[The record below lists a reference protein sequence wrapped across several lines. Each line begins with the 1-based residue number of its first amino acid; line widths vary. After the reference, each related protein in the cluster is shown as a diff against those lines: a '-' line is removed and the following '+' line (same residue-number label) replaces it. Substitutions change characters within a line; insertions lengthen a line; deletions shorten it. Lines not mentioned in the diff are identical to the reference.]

1 MRPRSL
7 QVRTEARALALAALL
22 LLCAAGGAASA
33 QPLARMEEL
42 GRRLYRDGIDV
53 AGTPVAARVDGA
65 AVPLRGQPVACGNC
79 HGEDG
84 RGRPESGVD
93 PGDVTWRELTKPYG
107 HRHGNGRRH
116 GAYDAASFAHA
127 MREGVDPGGNV
138 MAPAMPRYALSA
150 ADIEALAAW
159 LARLEMARDA
169 GIGETALRV
178 GTLQPESGPLGDAG
192 RAVTRMLAAYFDD
205 VNRRGGVNGR
215 RLELVVVARDDDPA
229 AAEALLRRLIEQEEV
244 FALLAPMSARIERA
258 LAARADAARIPVVGP
273 LTLYPEDAGASSQHV
288 FHLQSG
294 VPELVEVMAVQAPPA
309 AGFQGRPVVLL
320 HADDD
325 DGRAMAATV
334 GARLGGRGYA
344 SVHAVPL
351 RAPADALAE
360 DVRRL
365 SAGVLV
371 PLSPSPLLGDLART
385 LAGERTPPA
394 WLIAAPLLPRDIL
407 DWPPAYEGRI
417 TLGYPA
423 SPADRTPAARAAFAA
438 LVRDDPAE
446 RAYQSLQAQAFSA
459 AAVLVEGLSRSGR
472 DLSRRKLV
480 AALEGLQGFAPGL
493 APRVSFNADR
503 RIGALGGY
511 AVAVDLAGRGFRPLG
526 DFVRLQ

>member
-7 QVRTEARALALAALL
+7 RVRTDARALALAALL
-22 LLCAAGGAASA
+22 LCAAAGAAPA

-42 GRRLYRDGIDV
+42 GRRLYQDGVDV
-53 AGTPVAARVDGA
+53 AGAPIVAYVDGA
-65 AVPLRGQPVACGNC
+65 AFPLKGRPVACGNC

-116 GAYDAASFAHA
+116 GAYDVASFARA
-127 MREGVDPGGNV
+127 MRVGLDPEGNT
-138 MAPAMPRYALSA
+138 MAPAMPLYALTE
-150 ADIEALAAW
+150 ADLDALVAW
-159 LARLEMARDA
+159 LARLEAARDA

-178 GTLQPESGPLGDAG
+178 GTLQPESGRLGEAG
-192 RAVTRMLAAYFDD
+192 RAVTRMLAAYFED

-215 RLELVVVARDDDPA
+215 RLELVVVVREEDPA
-229 AAEALLRRLIEQEEV
+229 AAEASLRRLIEQEEV

-273 LTLYPEDAGASSQHV
+273 LTLYPEDSAASSQHV
-288 FHLQSG
+288 FHLLSG

-309 AGFQGRPVVLL
+309 AGLQGRPVVLL

-325 DGRAMAATV
+325 DGRAVAATV
-334 GARLGGRGYA
+334 RARLGERGYA
-344 SVHAVPL
+344 TLHALPL
-351 RAPADALAE
+351 RGPADALAA

-365 SAGVLV
+365 SAGALV
-371 PLSPSPLLGDLART
+371 PLSPSPLLGDLARA
-385 LAGERTPPA
+385 LAGERTPPT
-394 WLIAAPLLPRDIL
+394 WFIAAPLLPRDIL
-407 DWPPAYEGRI
+407 DWPGVYDGRI
-417 TLGYPA
+417 TLAYPA
-423 SPADRTPAARAAFAA
+423 SPADRTPAARAAFATLA
-438 LVRDDPAE
+438 REDPAD
-446 RAYQSLQAQAFSA
+446 RAHQALQAQAYSA

-480 AALEGLQGFAPGL
+480 AALEGLQGFETGL

-511 AVAVDLAGRGFRPLG
+511 AVAVDLAGRSFRPLG